1 MLHAALIEE
10 EGCPI
15 SDDLLGQVY
24 RAGPQGLDGLVADIS
39 SLQRSQLAL
48 FCYGRAH
55 LRELGLAVAA
65 CCDQQS
71 LVQVAGR
78 LGHVLYAQS
87 RQRPEPVKFTG
98 GRAKISLAM
107 PTVAS
112 PPLAMFDD
120 DDIDVTEVA
129 ELSDANEMPAKT
141 KELVES

>member
-1 MLHAALIEE
+1 MLHSALIEE

-24 RAGPQGLDGLVADIS
+24 RAGPHGLEGLVADLSPI
-39 SLQRSQLAL
+39 QRSQLAL

-71 LVQVAGR
+71 LVNVAGR
-78 LGHVLYAQS
+78 LGQVLYTQS

-112 PPLAMFDD
+112 PPLAMFDED
-120 DDIDVTEVA
+120 DEDIAIA
-129 ELSDANEMPAKT
+129 ELADASEKST
-141 KELVES
+141 ETQELVES

>member
-1 MLHAALIEE
+1 MLHAALIDE

-24 RAGPQGLDGLVADIS
+24 RAGPQGLEGLVADLAA
-39 SLQRSQLAL
+39 LQRSQLAL

-78 LGHVLYAQS
+78 LGHVLYTQS

-107 PTVAS
+107 PNVAS

-120 DDIDVTEVA
+120 DDDIEVA
-129 ELSDANEMPAKT
+129 ELSDLTAMPAET

>member
-1 MLHAALIEE
+1 MLHVALIEE

-24 RAGPQGLDGLVADIS
+24 RAGPLGLEGLVADLS
-39 SLQRSQLAL
+39 SMQRAQLAL

-71 LVQVAGR
+71 LSQVAGR
-78 LGHVLYAQS
+78 LGQVLYAQS
-87 RQRPEPVKFTG
+87 RQRREPVKFTG
-98 GRAKISLAM
+98 GRAKVSLAM
-107 PTVAS
+107 PTVVS
-112 PPLAMFDD
+112 PSIAMFDED
-120 DDIDVTEVA
+120 DDLEVA
-129 ELSDANEMPAKT
+129 ELSDTNERLAEA

>member
-1 MLHAALIEE
+1 
-10 EGCPI
+10 
-15 SDDLLGQVY
+15 
-24 RAGPQGLDGLVADIS
+24 
-39 SLQRSQLAL
+39 LAL

-78 LGHVLYAQS
+78 LGHVLHAQS

-107 PTVAS
+107 PNVAS

-120 DDIDVTEVA
+120 DIDMSDVA
-129 ELSDANEMPAKT
+129 ELSDANELPAEA
-141 KELVES
+141 KELVEG